1 MHLRPLNSLSRI
13 LLVTCAVGLGTS
25 SLVAQDTT
33 NPPSSTAPNS
43 TQTSPQTT
51 PDPGSASPGSASPGS
66 TTNAPQDQAPAPTPA
81 PQDQTPAP
89 APAAP
94 QTSTSASQAPA
105 AAAPAAPTNAPTAP
119 FASRIDLFAG
129 YSYLSPHGAIT
140 VPGGSLIG
148 VNAPVNYSAI
158 NYGAIGSANYFFN
171 RYVGA
176 QIEFSAHP
184 DGNNDGAY
192 VGSAGIVFRYPTQD
206 ITPFVHF
213 EGGAVKLGGAA
224 KEPYTFGP
232 AITAG
237 GGLDYGIGH
246 HFGIRL
252 FQADYQYYHVNFG
265 PQSPYPTG
273 GRANLEN
280 VRLSTGLLYRMG
292 DITPPP
298 PVMYQCTASPASV
311 YPGDPVTVTG
321 TATNLNPKK
330 NPTYTWTGNNG
341 VKVTG
346 DTATAN
352 VDTHDLNPG
361 SYTVTGH
368 VTQGQKPGQFADCTA
383 NFEVKQFEPPTIS
396 CSANPST
403 VKPGD
408 TSTITAQGV
417 SPQNRPLTYT
427 FSASAGQVNGSGNTA
442 TLATSGAPAGSI
454 TVTCNVADDKG
465 QTASTTTTV
474 NVEAPPPPPA
484 PKTQTLCSINFE
496 RDKRRPARVDNE
508 AKACLD
514 DVALNLQR
522 STDASAV
529 VVGSSDPTEKQAA
542 KLAAQRAI
550 NTKDYLV
557 KEKGIDASRVQARTG
572 TQGGKQ
578 VQNYL
583 VPAGANFDNDV
594 PGTTAV
600 DESSVTPQSRSGR
613 GAHPAHHKKKAAA
626 AQQ

>member
-1 MHLRPLNSLSRI
+1 MP
-13 LLVTCAVGLGTS
+13 
-25 SLVAQDTT
+25 
-33 NPPSSTAPNS
+33 
-43 TQTSPQTT
+43 
-51 PDPGSASPGSASPGS
+51 
-66 TTNAPQDQAPAPTPA
+66 NAPE
-81 PQDQTPAP
+81 
-89 APAAP
+89 
-94 QTSTSASQAPA
+94 
-105 AAAPAAPTNAPTAP
+105 AP
-119 FASRIDLFAG
+119 FASRIDIFAG
-129 YSYLSPHGAIT
+129 YSYLAPQGSIT
-140 VPGGSLIG
+140 VPGGNLIG
-148 VNAPVNYSAI
+148 IGSPVKYSAI
-158 NYGAIGSANYFFN
+158 DYGAIGSVNYFFN

-176 QIEFSAHP
+176 QVEFSAHP

-192 VGSAGIVFRYPTQD
+192 FGTGGIVFRYPTQD

-232 AITAG
+232 AIVAG

-246 HFGIRL
+246 HLGIRV
-252 FQADYQYYHVNFG
+252 FQADYIYDHVNFG
-265 PQSPYPTG
+265 PQNPYPTG

-280 VRLSTGLLYRMG
+280 VRLSAGLLYRMG
-292 DITPPP
+292 NITPPP
-298 PVMYQCTASPASV
+298 PVMYQCSASPASV
-311 YPGDPVTVTG
+311 YPGDPVTITG

-330 NPTYTWTGNNG
+330 NPAYTWTGTNG

-346 DTATAN
+346 DTATGN
-352 VDTHDLNPG
+352 VDTNGLNPG
-361 SYTVTGH
+361 SYPVTGH
-368 VTQGQKPGQFADCTA
+368 VSQGQKAGMFADCTA

-408 TSTITAQGV
+408 TSTITSQGV

-427 FSASAGQVNGSGNTA
+427 YSASAGQINGSGNTA
-442 TLATSGAPAGSI
+442 SLATSGAPAGSI

-465 QTASTTTTV
+465 QTASTTTNV

-496 RDKRRPARVDNE
+496 RDKKRPARVDNE

-522 STDASAV
+522 SSDASAV
-529 VVGSSDPTEKQAA
+529 VVGESASTEKMGP
-542 KLAAQRAI
+542 KLASQRAV

-557 KEKGIDASRVQARTG
+557 KEKGIDASRIQVRTG
-572 TQGGKQ
+572 TQGGQQ
-578 VQNYL
+578 VENYL

-594 PGTTAV
+594 QGTSPV
-600 DESSVTPQSRSGR
+600 NESSVTPQSRT
-613 GAHPAHHKKKAAA
+613 APARHARRHHKKAAA
-626 AQQ
+626 PAQ